1 LNPELFI
8 FTKNKIISRKFTLGK
23 TERLKSRKLI
33 EQVFN
38 EGRSFSIFPYKIFYF
53 FSPVRIVLQA
63 GFGAS
68 IKNFGR
74 AVDRNRIK
82 RVTREAYRLQKES
95 LHNTL
100 KINNKHLAVFFI
112 YTGKEVPSYN
122 EVYKKMSSILQK
134 LIQIA
139 DENNITH
146 T

>member
-1 LNPELFI
+1 MNPGLFI

-23 TERLKSRKLI
+23 SERLKSRKLI
-33 EQVFN
+33 EQVFT
-38 EGRSFSIFPYKIFYF
+38 EGRSFAIFPYKIFYF
-53 FSPVRIVLQA
+53 YTPVRIILQA

-95 LHNTL
+95 LYNNL
-100 KINNKHLAVFFI
+100 KEKNKNLAVFFI
-112 YTGKEVPSYN
+112 YTGKELPAYN
-122 EVYKKMSSILQK
+122 DVYKKMSSILQK

-139 DENNITH
+139 DENNIAH